1 MHDLDIINLWKKG
14 TPKNLIVNAEADDLR
29 RFSNFTNKK
38 MAREVAYNRV
48 EQVLLKEYR
57 RFR

>member
-1 MHDLDIINLWKKG
+1 MHDLDIIRLWKKG
-14 TPKNLIVNAEADDLR
+14 TPKNLIVNAVADDLK

-38 MAREVAYNRV
+38 LAREEAYNKV